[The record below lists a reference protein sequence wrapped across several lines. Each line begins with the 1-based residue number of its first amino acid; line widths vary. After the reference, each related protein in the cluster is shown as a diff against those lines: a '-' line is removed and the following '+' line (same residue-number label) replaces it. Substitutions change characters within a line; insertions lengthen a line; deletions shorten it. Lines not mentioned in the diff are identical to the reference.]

1 MYSRLRS
8 LWHVGYTP
16 PHVACTESRDRI
28 WKLLRTYELV
38 IGAAPA
44 ARAQRHTYELVI
56 GAAPAVRPKKLF
68 DLVFTCRRQ
77 AATADVLKTR
87 CTTPV
92 RCTVLVGQYRIE
104 SVGRDCRWSLIRC
117 RTLVASSA
125 AVEVLR
131 YSGRESSW
139 TIAWWNIRFKILDS
153 RVVIGIKEVI
163 GWIYMWI
170 WLNWVL
176 SARKYTLTEHYSHFC
191 V

>member
-44 ARAQRHTYELVI
+44 A
-56 GAAPAVRPKKLF
+56 RPKKLF

-117 RTLVASSA
+117 RTLV